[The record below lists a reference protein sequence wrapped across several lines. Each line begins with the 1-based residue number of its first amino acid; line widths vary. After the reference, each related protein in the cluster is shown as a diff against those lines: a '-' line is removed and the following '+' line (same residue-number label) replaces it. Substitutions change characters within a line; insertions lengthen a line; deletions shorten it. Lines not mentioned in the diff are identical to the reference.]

1 MLAARRA
8 RLRRGALAGPPL
20 ALPAR
25 SPAVRR
31 IRCGEQLPLVAAG
44 QVLAPPLPSPESF
57 LIVS

>member
-8 RLRRGALAGPPL
+8 SSDEGLWPGRPSHSRPAL
-20 ALPAR
+20 
-25 SPAVRR
+25 PAVRR